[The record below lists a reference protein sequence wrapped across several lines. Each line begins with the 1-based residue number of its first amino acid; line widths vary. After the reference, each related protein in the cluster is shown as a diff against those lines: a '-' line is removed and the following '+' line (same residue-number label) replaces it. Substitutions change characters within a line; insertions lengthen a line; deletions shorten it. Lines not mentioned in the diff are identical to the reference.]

1 MSLVFTNAID
11 YFIFENFIGKFFLV
25 EKIFKNERSLN

>member
-11 YFIFENFIGKFFLV
+11 YFIFENVIGKFFSV
-25 EKIFKNERSLN
+25 EGIFKNERSWN